1 MMKNFSMNK
10 VLGTIK
16 KRNTSDA
23 NTDIPAVVDPAT
35 EQPEDTAARCVKAFC
50 ESRGS
55 STGDDVIYLPAIVEA
70 AVASPVA
77 ASESARL
84 IRKFLSRD
92 YWSRPACQ
100 YNAIMLIRIL
110 CDNPGPSFT
119 RNLDKKFVD
128 VCKDL
133 LRAGRDVSVRQLLM
147 ETLDT
152 FETSKSYDEGLA
164 LIIAMW
170 QKEKK
175 KAYEAYGGAPTA
187 YPVARNPNVP
197 PYPQQHPQQQ
207 PPYFPQ
213 PQHHSSSRSSRHRLP
228 DPIELAN
235 RLEEAR
241 TSAKLLEQLVA
252 STPPQEVLSNDL
264 IKEFSERCSG
274 ASKSIQ
280 GYMSCENPAPDNDT
294 MESLIDTNE
303 QLQQA
308 LNQHHRAV
316 LQAKKHLGEQRSDNN
331 TPVSPSSEHQQP
343 AIPARKPL
351 GSGYGGNGFGVAG
364 GAGLGPSGSSS
375 SRSNSNGNGKGKA
388 SAEPAYL
395 TANNQPAYGSAP
407 AAAGPSRSNTGTP
420 AHQLEE
426 DPFRDPEP
434 RVSTNRRTSE
444 DDNTA
449 RLGYE
454 PFHPGFGG
462 GGGAA
467 GSGSRE
473 EAGSGAGGSQQARKN
488 KEVVEPV
495 TPISDTTDE
504 TDDAYTRAAR
514 ERAVGGSGSG
524 SGSGVYRAGEEPV
537 KDPGPLYR
545 Y

>member
-16 KRNTSDA
+16 KRNTSDST
-23 NTDIPAVVDPAT
+23 TDIPAVVDPAT
-35 EQPEDTAARCVKAFC
+35 EQPQDTAARCVKAFC
-50 ESRGS
+50 ESTGS

-77 ASESARL
+77 ATESARL

-110 CDNPGPSFT
+110 SDNPGPGFT
-119 RNLDKKFVD
+119 RNFDKKFVD

-133 LRAGRDVSVRQLLM
+133 LRAGRDSSVRQLLM

-152 FETSKSYDEGLA
+152 FETSKGYDEGLN

-175 KAYEAYGGAPTA
+175 KAYEAYSTTPSTYAIP
-187 YPVARNPNVP
+187 RNHNVP
-197 PYPQQHPQQQ
+197 PYPQQYPQQ
-207 PPYFPQ
+207 PPSQYPQ
-213 PQHHSSSRSSRHRLP
+213 PPHHHGHHHSSSRSSRHRLP

-252 STPPQEVLSNDL
+252 STPTQEVLANDL
-264 IKEFSERCSG
+264 IKEFSERCTG

-316 LQAKKHLGEQRSDNN
+316 LQAKKHLGEARSDNN
-331 TPVSPSSEHQQP
+331 TPVSPSSQQDQP
-343 AIPARKPL
+343 PVPPRKPM

-364 GAGLGPSGSSS
+364 GAGFGPSGSSS
-375 SRSNSNGNGKGKA
+375 RSNSNGKGKA
-388 SAEPAYL
+388 SAEPSYR
-395 TANNQPAYGSAP
+395 TNNPNPAYGPSASM
-407 AAAGPSRSNTGTP
+407 AGPSRSNTGTP
-420 AHQLEE
+420 AQQED

-434 RVSTNRRTSE
+434 RLSTNNRRVSE
-444 DDNTA
+444 DETP

-462 GGGAA
+462 GGA
-467 GSGSRE
+467 GNGS
-473 EAGSGAGGSQQARKN
+473 AGEQVGAGPSSKKN
-488 KEVVEPV
+488 KDVEPV
-495 TPISDTTDE
+495 TPISDTTE
-504 TDDAYTRAAR
+504 EQDDAYTRAAR
-514 ERAVGGSGSG
+514 ERPTAGGSGSEQ
-524 SGSGVYRAGEEPV
+524 VV

>member
-16 KRNTSDA
+16 KRNTSDS
-23 NTDIPAVVDPAT
+23 NTGIPAVVDPAT
-35 EQPEDTAARCVKAFC
+35 EQPQDTAARCVKAFC

-110 CDNPGPSFT
+110 CDNPGPGFT

-175 KAYEAYGGAPTA
+175 KAYEAYGSVPSA
-187 YPVARNPNVP
+187 YPIPGNLNVP
-197 PYPQQHPQQQ
+197 AYSQPYPQQQ
-207 PPYFPQ
+207 PPHFPQ
-213 PQHHSSSRSSRHRLP
+213 PPHHHSSSRNSRHRLP
-228 DPIELAN
+228 DPVELAN

-264 IKEFSERCSG
+264 IKEFSERCTG

-280 GYMSCENPAPDNDT
+280 GYMSCEDPAPDNDT

-316 LQAKKHLGEQRSDNN
+316 LQAKKHLGEARSDNN
-331 TPVSPSSEHQQP
+331 TPVSPSSQDQTP
-343 AIPARKPL
+343 VFPPRKPL

-364 GAGLGPSGSSS
+364 GAGFGPSGSS

-388 SAEPAYL
+388 SAEPSYRIHNA
-395 TANNQPAYGSAP
+395 QPAYGSTV
-407 AAAGPSRSNTGTP
+407 AGPSRSNSGTP
-420 AHQLEE
+420 AQQED

-434 RVSTNRRTSE
+434 RVSTSNRRQSE
-444 DDNTA
+444 DDTP

-454 PFHPGFGG
+454 AFHPGFGG
-462 GGGAA
+462 GSSTAYGG
-467 GSGSRE
+467 GSSGSRE
-473 EAGSGAGGSQQARKN
+473 VESGSGSGAVGARKN
-488 KEVVEPV
+488 KDAEPV
-495 TPISDTTDE
+495 TPISDTTDNQ
-504 TDDAYTRAAR
+504 DDAYTRAAR
-514 ERAVGGSGSG
+514 ERAVAGGSGSG
-524 SGSGVYRAGEEPV
+524 SGHKAEEEPV

>member
-16 KRNTSDA
+16 KRNTSDT
-23 NTDIPAVVDPAT
+23 NTDIPAAVDPAT

-70 AVASPVA
+70 AVASPAA

-110 CDNPGPSFT
+110 CDNPGPGFT

-128 VCKDL
+128 VCKEL

-175 KAYEAYGGAPTA
+175 KAYEAYGSAPSA
-187 YPVARNPNVP
+187 HALPRNPNAP
-197 PYPQQHPQQQ
+197 PYPQQYPQQ
-207 PPYFPQ
+207 PPPHFPQ
-213 PQHHSSSRSSRHRLP
+213 PSNQYSSSHSSRHRLP
-228 DPIELAN
+228 DPVELAN

-252 STPPQEVLSNDL
+252 STPPQEVLSNEL
-264 IKEFSERCSG
+264 IKEFSDRCTG

-331 TPVSPSSEHQQP
+331 TPVSPSSQDQP
-343 AIPARKPL
+343 PVPPRKPI
-351 GSGYGGNGFGVAG
+351 GSGYGGNGFGVTG
-364 GAGLGPSGSSS
+364 GAGFGPSGSSS
-375 SRSNSNGNGKGKA
+375 GSNSNGNGKGKA
-388 SAEPAYL
+388 SAEPSYR
-395 TANNQPAYGSAP
+395 TANPQPAYGSSV
-407 AAAGPSRSNTGTP
+407 AGPSRSNTGTP
-420 AHQLEE
+420 AQQED

-434 RVSTNRRTSE
+434 RNSTNNRRTSE
-444 DDNTA
+444 DDTP

-462 GGGAA
+462 AGSSSAYAGGSGEG
-467 GSGSRE
+467 GSGSR
-473 EAGSGAGGSQQARKN
+473 KN
-488 KEVVEPV
+488 KDAAEPV
-495 TPISDTTDE
+495 TPISYTTDDQ
-504 TDDAYTRAAR
+504 DDAYTRAAR
-514 ERAVGGSGSG
+514 ERPVAGGSGSG
-524 SGSGVYRAGEEPV
+524 SGGYGAGDEPV
-537 KDPGPLYR
+537 KDPAPLYR